1 MSWEKN
7 LGQRDH
13 HHFNQFYL
21 RSVKVH
27 FVIFT
32 YIMPFASHCNLEE
45 VGSVVP
51 NLQEGSSMKL
61 YNMPKNSQR
70 CLKKQQDEQN
80 GGRDE
85 LIIFSSVGSG
95 KRTSTCLQS
104 FKHMSANIRK
114 EEKTRSSQN
123 TYIGLAK
130 IFVWVFPLYLMEN
143 LEQMF

>member
-51 NLQEGSSMKL
+51 SLQEGSSMKL

-104 FKHMSANIRK
+104 FEAHVSKYKEGRKDQVITKHLYWVGQDIRLGFSTISYGK
-114 EEKTRSSQN
+114 
-123 TYIGLAK
+123 
-130 IFVWVFPLYLMEN
+130 P
-143 LEQMF
+143 